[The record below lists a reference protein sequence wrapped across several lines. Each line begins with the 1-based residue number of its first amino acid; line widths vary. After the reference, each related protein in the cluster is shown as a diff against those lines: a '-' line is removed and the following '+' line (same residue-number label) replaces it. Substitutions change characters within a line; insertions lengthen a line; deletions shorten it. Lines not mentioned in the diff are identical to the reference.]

1 MAGAPLLAAD
11 YAASRIA
18 RHTRS
23 GVAGMSMWRM
33 P

>member
-1 MAGAPLLAAD
+1 VANCFGD
-11 YAASRIA
+11 QRGRAASIIA
-18 RHTRS
+18 QIFC